1 MEGKV
6 SKAYT
11 FTSGPLFGPLIKFAM
26 PVLGALILQSLYG
39 AVDLWVVGQY
49 GVNAD
54 ISAVATGSRMIHT
67 ITNVI

>member
-39 AVDLWVVGQY
+39 AVDLWVV
-49 GVNAD
+49 
-54 ISAVATGSRMIHT
+54 
-67 ITNVI
+67 